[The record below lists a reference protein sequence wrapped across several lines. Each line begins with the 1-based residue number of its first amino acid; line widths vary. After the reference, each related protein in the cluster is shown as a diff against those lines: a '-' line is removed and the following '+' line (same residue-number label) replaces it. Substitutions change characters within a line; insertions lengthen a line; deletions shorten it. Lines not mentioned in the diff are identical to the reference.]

1 MTNEEDELNFRKD
14 NKRFNNIK
22 YFRRYICY
30 EYIKNTFKPII
41 WFSSFYDEGI
51 MLKGKTRL
59 KTSNKINNIMTGKLY
74 QKDNIKINLNEKG
87 IIFLDNEVIK
97 SSDKKLF
104 NKKLDECGSKELG
117 VSREPCSD
125 FVCSEELLT
134 IDMNIYDEVLYFDY
148 ELNESH
154 IKKIRNTLKE
164 YVTSKSLKKFDNDI
178 KYVQNFVVEL
188 TPLLK
193 MKLDIDL

>member
-1 MTNEEDELNFRKD
+1 MNEEDELNFRKD
-14 NKRFNNIK
+14 NKRFNNTK
-22 YFRRYICY
+22 YFKRYICY

-51 MLKGKTRL
+51 KIKGKTRL
-59 KTSNKINNIMTGKLY
+59 RTSNEINNIMTGKSH
-74 QKDNIKINLNEKG
+74 QKDNIKINLDEKG
-87 IIFLDNEVIK
+87 IIFLNNEVIK
-97 SSDKKLF
+97 SSDKK
-104 NKKLDECGSKELG
+104 S
-117 VSREPCSD
+117 
-125 FVCSEELLT
+125 LT

-164 YVTSKSLKKFDNDI
+164 YVTPKSLKKFDNDV

-193 MKLDIDL
+193 LKLDLKND